1 MPQVEKSI
9 RKERAAIL
17 RQEGLVQQK
26 LFFEKSIGSK
36 VEVLVEKNNIGHS
49 ENFIP
54 VKLPGEH
61 QQGSIV
67 TMTLRGLDGD
77 MMV

>member
-9 RKERAAIL
+9 RKERASIL
-17 RQEGLVQQK
+17 RQEGLMQQR

-54 VKLPGEH
+54 VKLVQEA
-61 QQGSIV
+61 QQGNII
-67 TMTLRGLDGD
+67 TTTLRGLDGE